1 MLLDPSKGRKSP
13 VHMANFSQ
21 QTLSLRAGQTV
32 NSFYPPDHMDASVNF
47 FEVEESCTENETKQD
62 AQVEM
67 PPSEPPVLKRGIR
80 ADFSG
85 LSEVEKRSFIDL
97 PEEYRDLFAIED
109 GNLGRTH
116 LLEHTIDTGS
126 TTPVKQAPRRLS
138 PFKRDGVDRQL
149 SELLTHGRI
158 ETSNSPWSSLMF
170 LAKKHDG
177 SYRLCIDYRKLKCCN
192 F

>member
-1 MLLDPSKGRKSP
+1 
-13 VHMANFSQ
+13 MANFSQ

-32 NSFYPPDHMDASVNF
+32 TSFYPPDHMDTSVNL
-47 FEVEESCTENETKQD
+47 FELEASCTENKTKQD
-62 AQVEM
+62 SRVEM
-67 PPSEPPVLKRGIR
+67 PPSEPPVWKRGIR

-97 PEEYRDLFAIED
+97 PKEYRDLFAIED

-126 TTPVKQAPRRLS
+126 TIPVKQAPRRPS

-149 SELLTHGRI
+149 SELSTQGRI
-158 ETSNSPWSSLMF
+158 ETSNSPWSSLIV

-177 SYRLCIDYRKLKCCN
+177 TYRLCMDYRKLKCCS